1 MKKCVSEFINA
12 KLSAAG
18 RSGKELERWGKGG
31 GIEKWGRGAGNV
43 EGVGI

>member
-12 KLSAAG
+12 KLSAGVG
-18 RSGKELERWGKGG
+18 RSWNDGEREGG
-31 GIEKWGRGAGNV
+31 LRSKGRGAGNV